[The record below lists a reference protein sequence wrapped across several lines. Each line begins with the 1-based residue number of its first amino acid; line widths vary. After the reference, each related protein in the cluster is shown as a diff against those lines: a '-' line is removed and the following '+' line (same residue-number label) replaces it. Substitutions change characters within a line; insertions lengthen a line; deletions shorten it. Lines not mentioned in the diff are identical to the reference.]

1 MSQAKITNTVPIS
14 KAFLIYSGQLPPVVL
29 VAIEGRQR
37 WRRDILPALKRAA
50 GELAGH
56 RVSWADLYVTGIE
69 GGDADDYPIEFF
81 KKSHATDRYVRV
93 FVHPD
98 QSYTI
103 FRPVGA

>member
-1 MSQAKITNTVPIS
+1 MPQSESTAAVPIS
-14 KAFLIYSGQLPPVVL
+14 KAFMIYSGQLPPVVL

-37 WRRDILPALKRAA
+37 WQRDILPALKRAA
-50 GELAGH
+50 SELAGH
-56 RVSWADLYVTGIE
+56 RVSWDDLYVTGIE

-81 KKSHATDRYVRV
+81 KKSHADERYVRV